1 LYVKTIVLPRQAR
14 DNHREST
21 ENKDAFSLGSLGLN
35 TWYEAFAYPDTLACT
50 GKHNKT
56 QHNTT
61 KHNTMKHSTMK
72 HSTMK
77 QNETKGADIPFFKT
91 NFAAVNPNRYRR
103 DIQSSRVACGL
114 WVHEWRQRLRCAT
127 R

>member
-77 QNETKGADIPFFKT
+77 QNETKALTFHFSKRTSPLLTPIVIVAIF
-91 NFAAVNPNRYRR
+91 NHRVWL
-103 DIQSSRVACGL
+103 VACGYMNGG
-114 WVHEWRQRLRCAT
+114 RD
-127 R
+127 